1 MVRVTPVF
9 HADFSSFD
17 YPAGGDIQ
25 YGSLIL
31 LHRKYFGHQVL
42 DSLLRSFLE
51 KKILLGWQATAVSK
65 GLIQTVFIVYLPVQ
79 KDRGIIIIF

>member
-1 MVRVTPVF
+1 MLIY
-9 HADFSSFD
+9 SSFE

-31 LHRKYFGHQVL
+31 LHQKYFSRQVL

-65 GLIQTVFIVYLPVQ
+65 GLIQTVYCVLASTEGQRNYYYFLKI
-79 KDRGIIIIF
+79 